1 MLTLKKQLSTKTNK
15 PYLCLGIYVEGEFIP
30 LTFDKNTIL
39 LYVLAKGQS
48 IPDACGEYQI

>member
-48 IPDACGEYQI
+48 IPDSCGEYQI